1 MKTWSAFWSCSCPD
15 VGGYCIQTR
24 PPQVLVGIVVAL
36 LLLAV
41 PPHAGAQVQ
50 PMTHAADRSV
60 RAAFAE
66 SFDRP
71 RPAHRNA
78 TAAQDTNE
86 GRTPRGALWRSLAFP
101 GWGQFYNRDYLKIPI
116 VYAALGGVGYLTY
129 STNDSY
135 LTHRRAALFRLGEE
149 RAEEGEPNEW
159 AQFEDE
165 WLTVRAQFGGTVS
178 SAQVRDRRDTLR
190 RNRDLLVIL
199 SGVTYA
205 LSVIEAYVAAQLKDF
220 DVGEDLG
227 FSVLPG
233 QHGVS
238 TTLRVT
244 F

>member
-1 MKTWSAFWSCSCPD
+1 M
-15 VGGYCIQTR
+15 G
-24 PPQVLVGIVVAL
+24 VVVTL
-36 LLLAV
+36 LLVAA
-41 PPHAGAQVQ
+41 PQPSGAQVQ
-50 PMTHAADRSV
+50 PVTHTADGSV

-71 RPAHRNA
+71 LPARHNA
-78 TAAQDTNE
+78 ALAQDPDE

-101 GWGQFYNRDYLKIPI
+101 GWGQLYNRDYLKIPI

-135 LTHRRAALFRLGEE
+135 LTHRRAALFRLGQEQ
-149 RAEEGEPNEW
+149 AAEGEPNEW

-190 RNRDLLVIL
+190 RNRDLLIIL
-199 SGVTYA
+199 SGATYA
-205 LSVIEAYVAAQLKDF
+205 LAVVEAYVAAQLKDF
-220 DVGEDLG
+220 DVGEDLR
-227 FSVLPG
+227 FSVLSG